1 MKNRWSGFLALV
13 ILISSFTSYAG
24 FASAADAVLSK
35 IVLSSNEVTLQ
46 QGDTAALTAT
56 AVFSDGTTSN
66 VTVSTDWKS
75 DNTTIATVYN
85 GTVSAKAEGEATVVA
100 TYKEKVQS
108 VQVHVTKKVKALTSS
123 VQSLNLRSSG
133 TGQVDLTATY
143 SDNTTAQVSGDAT
156 WTSDNQ
162 KVATVV
168 NGLVT
173 AQGAGTANIKAVYGQ
188 QTVTIAVQVEQVKRL
203 DVSSSEV
210 SLLLKDTEKVKLS
223 ATFPDGS
230 VQDVTESAEWS
241 SSNAAVADVLKG
253 TITGYSAGK
262 ATITGK
268 YGTMSAT
275 ISVDVDQTNKLKA
288 SESNIFLRLDESK
301 KIQVSA
307 VYPDGTVTDITDK
320 ATWTSSDEK
329 IATVNKGT
337 IMAIGAGSAT
347 VTAKYG
353 DKTVS
358 IKTDV
363 ETSRYL
369 DLSEDKLSLNAKE
382 SKKLKLTATYVTG
395 TEEDITSKAEWKSS
409 NEDIAFVSAG
419 EVTGYK
425 TGEATI
431 TASYGGKT
439 VTATVSVNVPGDLSL
454 SSKTATIDIDEDY
467 TATLTAT
474 YADGRKEDVTQDAE
488 WASSAEDIASVSK
501 GTITGKSAGKAVIT
515 ATYNGKK
522 LTINVQV
529 GLVDRLETDSRVI
542 ALGAQ
547 ETKQLKVTGVKS
559 GGTKTDVTKD
569 ATWTT
574 SNVKVVEVS
583 EGLIKANGS
592 GKATVTASYG
602 KQNITFTVEVDVAQK
617 IEADAIALSLKSGDQ
632 KTIAIVVKSS
642 DGKEKDVTAQA
653 EWKTSNYKVATVKKG
668 QVTAVSYGKAN
679 IQAKFGGKVIS
690 VPVDVDTLKYL
701 QTDEV
706 ALNLKAGQLAKVT
719 ATATYKDESEKDV
732 SKPAVW
738 SSSRI
743 VVATVKDGNIK
754 AQGKGKA
761 VITVK
766 YAGKM
771 TKIQVTVQ

>member
-24 FASAADAVLSK
+24 FASAADPVLSK
-35 IVLSSNEVTLQ
+35 IVLSSNEVTVQ
-46 QGDTAALTAT
+46 QGDMAALTAT
-56 AVFSDGTTSN
+56 AIYADGTTSN

-75 DNTTIATVYN
+75 DNTAIATVYN
-85 GTVSAKAEGEATVVA
+85 GTVSGKGEGEATVVA
-100 TYKEKVQS
+100 TYKDKIQS

-123 VQSLNLRSSG
+123 VQSLSLRSSG
-133 TGQVDLTATY
+133 TGQINLTATY

-210 SLLLKDTEKVKLS
+210 SLLLKDTEKVKLT
-223 ATFPDGS
+223 ATFPDGT
-230 VQDVTESAEWS
+230 VQDVTESADWS

-301 KIQVSA
+301 KVQVSA
-307 VYPDGTVTDITDK
+307 VYPDGTVTDVTDK
-320 ATWTSSDEK
+320 ATWSTSDEK
-329 IATVNKGT
+329 IATVTKGT

-353 DKTVS
+353 DKMVS
-358 IKTDV
+358 IKADV

-369 DLSEDKLSLNAKE
+369 NLSEDKLSLNAKE

-395 TEEDITSKAEWKSS
+395 TEEDITDKADWKSS
-409 NEDIAFVSAG
+409 NEDIAFVSKG

-439 VTATVSVNVPGDLSL
+439 VTATVSVNVPGDLAL
-454 SSKTATIDIDEDY
+454 SSKTATIDINEDY
-467 TATLTAT
+467 VATLTAT

-488 WASSAEDIASVSK
+488 WTSSAEDVASVSK
-501 GTITGKSAGKAVIT
+501 GTITGKAAGKAVVT

-529 GLVDRLETDSRVI
+529 GLVDRLETDTRVI

-602 KQNITFTVEVDVAQK
+602 KQSITFTVEVDVAQQ

-653 EWKTSNYKVATVKKG
+653 EWKTLNYKVATVKKG
-668 QVTAVSYGKAN
+668 QVTAVSYGKTN
-679 IQAKFGGKVIS
+679 IQAKFGGKYIT

-706 ALNLKAGQLAKVT
+706 SLNLKAGQIAKVT

-743 VVATVKDGNIK
+743 IVATVKDGSIK

-766 YAGKM
+766 YAGKT
-771 TKIQVTVQ
+771 TKVQVNVQ